1 MNFLTAL
8 AILGGLFL
16 IIDLIFWDSNIEE
29 KDIDTFIKIYSIISI
44 LCLIITIGVDVY
56 SATDKWTSTQTATEY
71 IVALQDESLINGKFY
86 LRSGSINQK
95 DYYKY
100 LVKLKSGGYKA
111 NQIPANQTTIY
122 ITDNNFRVEWYER
135 ERGLGLSNK
144 TEKFWYIYIPENAI
158 IYDFNIDLQ

>member
-16 IIDLIFWDSNIEE
+16 FINLFFLDSDIEE
-29 KDIDTFIKIYSIISI
+29 KDIDTFIKIYSIIST
-44 LCLIITIGVDVY
+44 LCLIITIGTDVY

>member
-8 AILGGLFL
+8 VTLGGLFL
-16 IIDLIFWDSNIEE
+16 NINLIFWDSNIEE

>member
-100 LVKLKSGGYKA
+100 LVKLKSGGYKV

>member
-16 IIDLIFWDSNIEE
+16 FINLFFLDSDIEE
-29 KDIDTFIKIYSIISI
+29 KDIDTFIKIYSIIST
-44 LCLIITIGVDVY
+44 LCLIITIGTDVY

-135 ERGLGLSNK
+135 ERGLGLSNE

>member
-1 MNFLTAL
+1 MNVLTAL
-8 AILGGLFL
+8 VTLGGLFL

-29 KDIDTFIKIYSIISI
+29 KDIDTFIKIYSIIST
-44 LCLIITIGVDVY
+44 LCLIIAIGADVY

>member
-1 MNFLTAL
+1 MNFLIAL
-8 AILGGLFL
+8 VILGGLFL
-16 IIDLIFWDSNIEE
+16 IINLIFWDSNIEE
-29 KDIDTFIKIYSIISI
+29 KDINIFIKIYSIISI
-44 LCLIITIGVDVY
+44 LCLIITIGIDIY

-100 LVKLKSGGYKA
+100 LVKLKFGGYKA
-111 NQIPANQTTIY
+111 NQIPANQTIIY
-122 ITDNNFRVEWYER
+122 ITDSNFRVEWYER
-135 ERGLGLSNK
+135 ERGLGFSK
-144 TEKFWYIYIPENAI
+144 EIEKFWYIYIPENAI

>member
-29 KDIDTFIKIYSIISI
+29 KDIDTFIKIYSIIST
-44 LCLIITIGVDVY
+44 LCLIITIGADVY

-158 IYDFNIDLQ
+158 IDDFNIDLQ

>member
-29 KDIDTFIKIYSIISI
+29 KDIDTFIKIYSIIST
-44 LCLIITIGVDVY
+44 LCLIITIGADVY